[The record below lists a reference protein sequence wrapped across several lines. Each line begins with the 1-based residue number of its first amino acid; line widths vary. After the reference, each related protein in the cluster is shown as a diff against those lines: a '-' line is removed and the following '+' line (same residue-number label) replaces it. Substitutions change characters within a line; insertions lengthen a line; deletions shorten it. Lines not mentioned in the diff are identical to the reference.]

1 MGIYLSTP
9 STTIDSEEGEGGG
22 IHYGVADMQGWR
34 KSMEDAHI
42 TLVDMNKS
50 ADGSKSNGTMMS
62 LFGVFDG
69 HGGKEVAKFVR
80 IKYPELLVSLQA
92 FAEGRYEHALRESFH
107 KVDEMLEDK
116 QYDKLLREL
125 KILPSPSDMGKG
137 GMGENETRSQR
148 QVQRSMDDADIE
160 DPDKDEKSNSKN
172 SISTSEAVDMIR
184 KILNNAQSKKEGR
197 GDAVAASADEPSSPD
212 KDDEEEE
219 EQDSDNDADRYSYSL
234 SKTGGPYKAS
244 IETINGMQC
253 NLRDHRVTAG
263 CTAVVAFLV
272 GGKLVVANAGDSRG
286 VLCRKG
292 GQAYGLSED
301 HKPQQEGEM
310 RRITESG
317 GFVNGAGRI
326 NGNLNLS
333 RSLGDLKY
341 KQNSSIG
348 KSEQMITAEP
358 DITVT
363 KIEPTDRFF
372 ILACDGIWD
381 CLTNQ
386 GACDFVTEK
395 LDMGLSP
402 PEVMAQMCKHC
413 LADDPRH
420 TAGIG
425 GDNMTALLVLLN
437 EDGVSVSSSSS
448 SHSREGAS
456 SDSVPPVPPMVSV
469 ASTKLGAGLHESP

>member
-1 MGIYLSTP
+1 
-9 STTIDSEEGEGGG
+9 
-22 IHYGVADMQGWR
+22 
-34 KSMEDAHI
+34 
-42 TLVDMNKS
+42 
-50 ADGSKSNGTMMS
+50 
-62 LFGVFDG
+62 
-69 HGGKEVAKFVR
+69 
-80 IKYPELLVSLQA
+80 
-92 FAEGRYEHALRESFH
+92 
-107 KVDEMLEDK
+107 
-116 QYDKLLREL
+116 
-125 KILPSPSDMGKG
+125 
-137 GMGENETRSQR
+137 MGENETRSQR

-456 SDSVPPVPPMVSV
+456 SDR
-469 ASTKLGAGLHESP
+469 